1 MALVI
6 GNPRL
11 SRRVRLPE
19 AVGLPL
25 SGVVLG
31 PHVLDVFPREH
42 PVVALFSELGRLL
55 LMFFAGLEIN
65 VTLFRQKKFRP
76 PWRVSPVTTLKS
88 ACSPCRNSSTLERKR
103 RQTWLHKSLVRSVT
117 AEAKRCRST
126 KSDPGHNP
134 LLGSRLLHESG
145 SKT

>member
-1 MALVI
+1 MALII
-6 GNPRL
+6 GIPRL

-42 PVVALFSELGRLL
+42 PVVAFFSELGMLL
-55 LMFFAGLEIN
+55 LMFFAGLEIDL
-65 VTLFRQKKFRP
+65 TLFREKKFRP

-88 ACSPCRNSSTLERKR
+88 ACSPSRNSSTLERKR
-103 RQTWLHKSLVRSVT
+103 RQTWLHRRLVCSVT

-126 KSDPGHNP
+126 KSEPGHNP
-134 LLGSRLLHESG
+134 LLRRRLLHESG